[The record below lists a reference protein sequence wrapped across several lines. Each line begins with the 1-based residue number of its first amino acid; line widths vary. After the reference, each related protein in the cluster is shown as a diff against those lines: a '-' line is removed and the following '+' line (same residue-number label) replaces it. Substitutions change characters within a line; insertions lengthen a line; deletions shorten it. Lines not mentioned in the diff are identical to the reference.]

1 MVRLCSSLSLAFVL
15 ALASYSF
22 LPASSALAQAQEGVS
37 AYRFG
42 AGGHFGVGLD
52 DGSPLLGAD
61 FLVDVLDLSPRVTM
75 SVWPSY
81 THVFLEDA
89 YDANILDVNLPFQI
103 HMRRPVARPFAAP
116 GLGIAF
122 EHGYSTL
129 KLNLTGGC
137 IFHVNDRFEPF
148 TALTVR
154 MIHDVYV
161 DLLVGLLVR
170 F

>member
-1 MVRLCSSLSLAFVL
+1 MVRLCSALPL
-15 ALASYSF
+15 ALVLLLASF
-22 LPASSALAQAQEGVS
+22 TLALQSTAHAQEQEGIPS
-37 AYRFG
+37 HRFG

-61 FLVDVLDLSPRVTM
+61 FLVDVLELSPRVTM

-103 HMRRPVARPFAAP
+103 KMRRPIARPFAAP
-116 GLGIAF
+116 GLGIVF
-122 EHGYSTL
+122 VDGDSTL

-137 IFHVNDRFEPF
+137 IFHVNERFEPF
-148 TALTVR
+148 TSVIVR
-154 MIHDVYV
+154 MIDDVYV